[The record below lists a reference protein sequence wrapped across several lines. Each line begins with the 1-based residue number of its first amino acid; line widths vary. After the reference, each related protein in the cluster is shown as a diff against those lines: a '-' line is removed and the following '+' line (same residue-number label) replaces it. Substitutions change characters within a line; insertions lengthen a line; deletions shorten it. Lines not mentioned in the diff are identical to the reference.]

1 MRSFS
6 VEVPATTANLGP
18 GFDTL
23 GLALSIYNKV
33 RFIPASVDSITAS
46 GPGSEKLPLDQS
58 NLTYQAFR
66 HSFEQLEQKMGK
78 WRIEITCRIPLESG
92 LGSSA
97 AAILAGLVGGVA
109 AGEAPCSL
117 ETILDWAT
125 SFEGHPDNVA
135 PALYGG
141 FTIAVRDRNG
151 ARATR
156 LPLPRHPGLVIAIPP
171 FSLATKKSRAV
182 LPQQVSRTDAVYN
195 LGQVT
200 LLTSAM
206 TTGRLEW
213 LANALGDRLH
223 EPYRAA
229 LVPGMEEVRTAAKE
243 AGAWGVVL
251 SGAGPALLAL
261 CPPEKTTEVVEAM
274 NGVWE
279 GSEVF
284 PCSIDC
290 RGTRVQFDDLHG
302 IEGSR

>member
-1 MRSFS
+1 
-6 VEVPATTANLGP
+6 
-18 GFDTL
+18 
-23 GLALSIYNKV
+23 
-33 RFIPASVDSITAS
+33 
-46 GPGSEKLPLDQS
+46 
-58 NLTYQAFR
+58 
-66 HSFEQLEQKMGK
+66 
-78 WRIEITCRIPLESG
+78 
-92 LGSSA
+92 
-97 AAILAGLVGGVA
+97 
-109 AGEAPCSL
+109 
-117 ETILDWAT
+117 
-125 SFEGHPDNVA
+125 
-135 PALYGG
+135 
-141 FTIAVRDRNG
+141 
-151 ARATR
+151 
-156 LPLPRHPGLVIAIPP
+156 VIAIPP

-182 LPQQVSRTDAVYN
+182 LPQLVSRADAVYN

-223 EPYRAA
+223 EPYREA
-229 LVPGMEEVRTAAKE
+229 LVPGMGEVRMAAKE

-261 CPPEKTTEVVEAM
+261 CPPEKTEDVVEAM
-274 NGVWE
+274 NAVWE